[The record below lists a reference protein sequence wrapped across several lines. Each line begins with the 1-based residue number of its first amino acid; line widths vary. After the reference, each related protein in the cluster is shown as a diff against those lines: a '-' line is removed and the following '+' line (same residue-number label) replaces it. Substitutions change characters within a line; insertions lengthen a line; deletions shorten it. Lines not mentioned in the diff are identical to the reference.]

1 MTEIEQ
7 QLLSAFEQLNN
18 DVSNRFNRLTQQL
31 NELNQQLAG
40 LQGTLDDGSETGSP
54 SPLQSELNTLETKFT
69 RLLNELDGRL
79 SLLER
84 GR

>member
-18 DVSNRFNRLTQQL
+18 DVIRRFEALTKRLNDLEAGSDGDYSNPLQTELDNLENRF
-31 NELNQQLAG
+31 
-40 LQGTLDDGSETGSP
+40 S
-54 SPLQSELNTLETKFT
+54 
-69 RLLNELDGRL
+69 RLLRELDQRL
-79 SLLER
+79 SALES

>member
-18 DVSNRFNRLTQQL
+18 DVIRRFEALTKRLNDLEAGSDADYSNPLSDELSALETRLSRL
-31 NELNQQLAG
+31 LKG
-40 LQGTLDDGSETGSP
+40 LDD
-54 SPLQSELNTLETKFT
+54 
-69 RLLNELDGRL
+69 RL
-79 SLLER
+79 SAIEN